1 MYLNVVLAAGC
12 CQVALTP
19 IIPHLRRHDASD
31 IFVGVS
37 NIRLSDGHR
46 EIDLPGTSPKV
57 ELFEQLANV
66 AKALSHSVRLELME
80 HLGQGERS
88 VDALAELVGHS
99 LANTSHHLLLLRRAG
114 LADARKDGVR
124 VLYRLSGDDVV
135 DLLGSLRKTAERH
148 NAEVERVLSGY
159 FRSRDDMEPLSRE
172 ELLRK
177 AKDGLVTVLDVRPP
191 DEFAA
196 GHLPGAVNVQ
206 VSELDKR
213 LKDLPKDREIIAYCR
228 GAYCVLSFEAVAKL
242 RKKGV
247 KARRLVEGFPEW
259 MAAGLPVENSLT

>member
-1 MYLNVVLAAGC
+1 MLALDG
-12 CQVALTP
+12 CQVAFVR
-19 IIPHLRRHDASD
+19 HNSEALRGQEASD
-31 IFVGVS
+31 IFVTFS
-37 NIRLSDGHR
+37 NIRLSDGYM
-46 EIDLPGTSPKV
+46 EIDLRRTSPKA
-57 ELFEQLANV
+57 ELFEQLAGV
-66 AKALSHSVRLELME
+66 AKAVSHPVRLELME

-88 VDALAELVGHS
+88 VEALAELVGHS
-99 LANTSHHLLLLRRAG
+99 VANTSHHLLLLRKAG
-114 LADARKDGVR
+114 LTDARKDGVR

-135 DLLGSLRKTAERH
+135 DLFAALRMTAERH

-159 FRSRDDMEPLSRE
+159 FRSRDDMEPVSRE

-206 VSELDKR
+206 VSELGKR

-228 GAYCVLSFEAVAKL
+228 GAYCVLSFEAVAAL
-242 RKKGV
+242 RKKGI

-259 MAAGLPVENSLT
+259 KAAGLPVDASAS